1 MTDIECDVLIDPRWL
16 SCCHQR
22 MDRVGSEADIR
33 TGRSRQ
39 ISRLKHKSPG
49 KLAFGAYGNRI
60 VDGNGLAEPFQ
71 RQIKVTGISS
81 LAATPC

>member
-1 MTDIECDVLIDPRWL
+1 
-16 SCCHQR
+16 

-60 VDGNGLAEPFQ
+60 VDGNGL
-71 RQIKVTGISS
+71 
-81 LAATPC
+81 